1 MKNSRRNTII
11 DLLSRGKTDAEVL
24 ALLEKAFP
32 PGTFSTSNKQA
43 LAGTKWDLSLSGEK
57 VLHEKIIPLKKSI
70 QFLGRDIDIV
80 QISSNEAKN
89 FVWLIDERLK
99 NLSINEAYQ
108 KWDKRFDK
116 NTAHYDD
123 FLFGMLVQAIFSG
136 GMRGQTVDSAMPIL
150 KKVCFDWNIDKVAA
164 LTDDNLNEIKAI
176 PGTIG
181 NMPKLYA
188 MRSNAKKILNLMQS
202 WDSFS
207 NFLDSF
213 DSVEELAYALSS
225 QESKFKFDYIAGV
238 TVHYFLRN
246 TGFAAIKPDRHVKRF
261 LTRIGFLSESATD
274 QITISVATK
283 LSNKANVT
291 LPKLDSLLYLFC
303 GDRPDIV
310 SKATCG
316 IVPLCG
322 ECPITEY
329 CKYYKSVF
337 ASK

>member
-1 MKNSRRNTII
+1 MKNSRRNVII
-11 DLLSRGKTDAEVL
+11 DLLSRGKTDADIL
-24 ALLEKAFP
+24 AVLEKAFP
-32 PGTFSTSNKQA
+32 SGTYRSSNKQA
-43 LAGTKWDLSLSGEK
+43 LAGTKWNLGLSGEK
-57 VLHEKIIPLKKSI
+57 VLHEKTMPLKKSI
-70 QFLGRDIDIV
+70 QFFERDGDIV
-80 QISSNEAKN
+80 PISINEAKD

-99 NLSINEAYQ
+99 SLSVNEAYQ

-116 NTAHYDD
+116 NTANNDD

-136 GMRGQTVDSAMPIL
+136 GMKGKTVDAAMPIM
-150 KKVCFDWNIDKVAA
+150 KKACFDWNIDKVAA

-188 MRSNAKKILNLMQS
+188 MRSNAEKILILKQS
-202 WDSFS
+202 WESFS

-238 TVHYFLRN
+238 TVHDFLRN
-246 TGFAAIKPDRHVKRF
+246 TGYAAIKPDRHVKRF
-261 LTRIGFLSESATD
+261 LMRIGLLAESATE
-274 QITISVATK
+274 QVTISIATK
-283 LSNKANVT
+283 LSNKANIT

-310 SKATCG
+310 SKAICG
-316 IVPLCG
+316 IVPLCL
-322 ECPITEY
+322 ECPIT
-329 CKYYKSVF
+329 KYWQCGQK
-337 ASK
+337 